1 MGATLRIASEKG
13 AYTLTDRAT
22 YLAQRDTLDLSILV
36 EGDTVLLNIYHVMS
50 VNPERWATVNA
61 PGAGAWSDFLTS
73 EEGQIL
79 IGQFGLEKFGQ
90 PLFFPAADRREADL
104 GLE

>member
-1 MGATLRIASEKG
+1 
-13 AYTLTDRAT
+13 
-22 YLAQRDTLDLSILV
+22 
-36 EGDTVLLNIYHVMS
+36 
-50 VNPERWATVNA
+50 VNA